1 MIVFIINSSLNNCK
15 CSRKLHSKWFVCLC
29 FFLWF
34 SMVSRIERERER
46 AWLKGVRELVGCTFW
61 CLSSNSFRKNGA
73 RLSWRFVWFDES
85 SAGFPINFNRGQVN
99 KMPSIEYCN
108 CNCSYPMDSTFWVI
122 KWISW
127 NSHFICQRKITKFNI
142 ARILEYCS
150 SQREAYN
157 HIPIKAPC
165 IYWSVCMY
173 A

>member
-1 MIVFIINSSLNNCK
+1 MIFNG
-15 CSRKLHSKWFVCLC
+15 
-29 FFLWF
+29 
-34 SMVSRIERERER
+34 EREDRERQR

-99 KMPSIEYCN
+99 KMKSLPSNVIEYCN

-127 NSHFICQRKITKFNI
+127 NSLILFAKGKLQNSI

-150 SQREAYN
+150 SRREPYN

-165 IYWSVCMY
+165 IYWVCMY
-173 A
+173 VCIVCAHLQS